1 MIPFARCVL
10 PLALLLGTASAL
22 RAEPAPPDWAALRA
36 TVPAAQQ
43 PAYDFLVAHLP
54 AADRAT
60 LDPVIMLE
68 TLDLSFRAR
77 AEFAWARTVPDEVF
91 FNDVL
96 PYAFVNEARENW
108 RPTLYAKVAP
118 LVRDAPTRL
127 EAIRR
132 INMGIARLTGVK
144 YSTERRQ
151 PHQAPGQSMAFGN
164 AGSTGLSILL
174 AAAFRSVG
182 IPARLCGTAR
192 WGDLSGNHMWVEVW
206 DDGWHFTEYYP
217 DEGGLDRGWILEKC
231 ALADPLEPF
240 QRIVATTW
248 KPGDEIFRLAWN
260 PANLSLP
267 AVHRTAHYQALA
279 GGRRVAV
286 PEGEGCVAIRA
297 FTQPG
302 GPRISVPVVVRQAGV
317 ELRRAATGDAQS
329 EPSHFVVVCADPG
342 RPLVIEYDGRAST
355 NAVTAGQ
362 VTDVD
367 LIVAP

>member
-1 MIPFARCVL
+1 MIPFARHLIL
-10 PLALLLGTASAL
+10 PALLLGIPSAL

-54 AADRAT
+54 ATDLAT

-68 TLDLSFRAR
+68 SLDLGYRAR
-77 AEFAWARTVPDEVF
+77 AEFSWAKSVPEDLFV
-91 FNDVL
+91 NDVL
-96 PYAFVNEARENW
+96 PFAFVNEARENW

-144 YSTERRQ
+144 FSTERRQ

-248 KPGDEIFRLAWN
+248 KPGDEIFRMAWN
-260 PANLSLP
+260 PAKATFWLVLGGCGSAVLAAAFPGVGIGLLGVSLAFGLTVLTMAYAIGHISGCHLNP
-267 AVHRTAHYQALA
+267 AVSVGLWRAGAFRRTSWRPTSW
-279 GGRRVAV
+279 RRCWAPSPPVAV
-286 PEGEGCVAIRA
+286 LYLIASGK
-297 FTQPG
+297 
-302 GPRISVPVVVRQAGV
+302 
-317 ELRRAATGDAQS
+317 RRGS
-329 EPSHFVVVCADPG
+329 M
-342 RPLVIEYDGRAST
+342 
-355 NAVTAGQ
+355 
-362 VTDVD
+362 
-367 LIVAP
+367 